1 MSKSRR
7 RGLDR
12 NLWLRIV
19 AELGAADI
27 TEAFIEDDDAFVE
40 GLCTEGGKITV
51 NPVHA
56 TVDTIIH
63 ELLHRIYPT
72 RSERSIR
79 RSCSI
84 LRRDL
89 SDEEVQLFYEIYQS
103 RRRIGQPRRTDV

>member
-7 RGLDR
+7 LGLDR
-12 NLWLRIV
+12 KLWLRIV

-27 TEAFIEDDDAFVE
+27 TEAIIEDDDAFVD
-40 GLCTEGGKITV
+40 GICEGGKITV

-84 LRRDL
+84 LRRGL
-89 SDEEVQLFYEIYQS
+89 SDEEVQLFYELYKS
-103 RRRIGQPRRTDV
+103 RRRIGRPRRTDV